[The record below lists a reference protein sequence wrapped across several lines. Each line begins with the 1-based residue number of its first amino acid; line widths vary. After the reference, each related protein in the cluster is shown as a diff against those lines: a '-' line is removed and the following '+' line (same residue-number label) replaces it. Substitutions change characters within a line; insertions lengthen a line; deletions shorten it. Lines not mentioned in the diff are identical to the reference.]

1 MLDVAMRQLE
11 TNRKIM
17 SLVERVC
24 AAPQVSKERRRAGI
38 KQLHELSQA
47 NAALRDAIDREI
59 EERR

>member
-1 MLDVAMRQLE
+1 MLPVAMKQLE

-24 AAPQVSKERRRAGI
+24 ASPQISTERRRAGI
-38 KQLHELSQA
+38 KQLHDLAQST
-47 NAALRDAIDREI
+47 AALRDAIDREI